1 MIYGKQGKGRVK
13 VWKELK
19 LGGVGAKEMDSLE
32 RIIDEGSAGEDRS
45 FQLQKTLWYCHPFL

>member
-1 MIYGKQGKGRVK
+1 
-13 VWKELK
+13 
-19 LGGVGAKEMDSLE
+19 MDSLE

>member
-1 MIYGKQGKGRVK
+1 MIYGKQGKGRGK

-19 LGGVGAKEMDSLE
+19 LGEGVAKEMDSLE